1 MYNQINP
8 DGLFGWFLV
17 SRFSFLVVSRVNTCF
32 STRNKKQETRNRSH
46 QFVRIYVIALKWI
59 AIYAWIPLVLGCA
72 PEQVPDDAVLPD
84 ILLIVADDLA
94 YTDLGVYGGE
104 IGTPNLDALAREGVA
119 FKNFY
124 TASTCSPTRS
134 MVLSGVDNHLAGFGT
149 MAGDH
154 AGDQLGAPGYETFL
168 NFRVATL
175 AELLKDA
182 GYATHMTGKWHLG
195 GGDDVIPSA
204 RGFDNSFIMIEGGG
218 GHFDTMGMF
227 SADRPVTYKE
237 DGQPAA
243 LPPDFY
249 STHFFTM
256 KMRDYIEESVEQ
268 NTPFFGYLAYTAPH
282 WPLQAPDSSIARHQ
296 GDYDEGHEV
305 LFERRLAK
313 MKELGLITED
323 TEPHP
328 GLSTVKPWSAL
339 SEDEKRVESKR
350 MEIYAAMVRDL
361 DTYVGVLIN
370 YLKSIGRFENTLILF
385 MSDNGAEGHDLA
397 QAFPSLPEWI
407 AQCCDNSYENMGRA
421 NSYLDYGPAW
431 ARAGVGPYRMY
442 KAFANEGGIRAPA
455 FVHYGSE
462 LGIKG
467 WEESFV
473 TAKDIMPTILDLA
486 GMTHPAEQGSLY
498 KGREVLPMQG
508 KSMWP
513 LLTGD
518 ATSVHGSE
526 PVMGWELFGR
536 RAIRKGDWKLTW
548 TTAPYGPSRWE
559 LFNLREDPGEIYD
572 LSDQYP
578 EMKDELITLWDEYVA
593 ENGVVISEEPF
604 AY

>member
-1 MYNQINP
+1 MDMLMQN
-8 DGLFGWFLV
+8 
-17 SRFSFLVVSRVNTCF
+17 S
-32 STRNKKQETRNRSH
+32 
-46 QFVRIYVIALKWI
+46 LKWMVI
-59 AIYAWIPLVLGCA
+59 GAWLPFVLGCT
-72 PEQVPDDAVLPD
+72 PEQVPDEPAPPD

-104 IGTPNLDALAREGVA
+104 IGTPHLDALAREGVL

-134 MVLSGVDNHLAGFGT
+134 MLLSGVDNHLAGFGT

-154 AGDQLGAPGYETFL
+154 VGDQLGAPGYETFL

-175 AELLKDA
+175 AELLQDA

-227 SADRPVTYKE
+227 SADRPATYLD
-237 DGQPAA
+237 DGQAA
-243 LPPDFY
+243 TLPPDFY
-249 STHFFTM
+249 STRFFSL
-256 KMRDYIEESVEQ
+256 KMRDYIKESVEQ
-268 NTPFFGYLAYTAPH
+268 NTPFFGYLAFTAPH
-282 WPLQAPDSSIARHQ
+282 WPLQAPDSSIARHH
-296 GDYDEGHEV
+296 GDYDEGYEV
-305 LFERRLAK
+305 LFDRRLAN
-313 MKELGLITED
+313 MKELGLIAED

-328 GLSTVKPWSAL
+328 GLSNVKPWSSL

-361 DTYVGVLIN
+361 DTYVGVLIT
-370 YLKSIGRFENTLILF
+370 YLKSVGRFENTVIMF

-397 QAFPSLPEWI
+397 RAFPSLPEWI

-421 NSYLDYGPAW
+421 NSYIDYGPAW
-431 ARAGVGPYRMY
+431 ARAGGGPYRMY

-455 FVHYGSE
+455 FVHHGSG
-462 LGIKG
+462 LGIQG

-473 TAKDIMPTILDLA
+473 TVKDVMPTILDLA
-486 GMTHPAEQGSLY
+486 GIAHPADQGSLY
-498 KGREVLPMQG
+498 NGREVLPMQG

-513 LLTGD
+513 LLSGE
-518 ATSVHGSE
+518 APSVHGSE

-548 TTAPYGPSRWE
+548 TTAPYGPSSWE

-572 LSDQYP
+572 VSDQYP
-578 EMKDELITLWDEYVA
+578 ELKDELLTLWDEYVA
-593 ENGVVISEEPF
+593 ANGVVVSEEPF
-604 AY
+604 TY